1 MGVVEGNPVEM
12 TRMREL
18 KAARLAAD
26 VHERR
31 SGEQESAIMAIK
43 TAEPK
48 TTTRASSGKVSK
60 RRIGKVLVSPAL
72 IDRDPQSHIAAFVG
86 AIVVDVQRPFWA
98 TEWEYMTIHPE
109 FEEVE
114 IGAPAPMYRAVIEH
128 DGDGPRRVGWEKIGD
143 GSGG

>member
-1 MGVVEGNPVEM
+1 
-12 TRMREL
+12 MREL

-31 SGEQESAIMAIK
+31 TGEQESAIMAIK

-48 TTTRASSGKVSK
+48 TTTRASSGRVSK

-72 IDRDPQSHIAAFVG
+72 IDRDPQSHIATFVG

-114 IGAPAPMYRAVIEH
+114 IGAPAPMYRAVVER